1 MVEKQLSSDIF
12 VLYRI
17 VIILKIKLILDVI
30 VEYIFKKFNNLI
42 FKLKKHTK
50 IRLKTPS

>member
-17 VIILKIKLILDVI
+17 VIILNIQLILDVI
-30 VEYIFKKFNNLI
+30 VDYIFKKFNNLI
-42 FKLKKHTK
+42 FKLLIKNTQK
-50 IRLKTPS
+50 